1 MIKQLY
7 TSTNHDF
14 LWYCVNLWSHFKIMF
29 TFQIDQQHT
38 EVSATQIQS
47 QEFTSFYNKQEY
59 IRQELYC
66 SILTFSK
73 LPFPLGKSWT
83 YVIQHLISASACVF
97 LLNPF
102 SIWKRKRCIISST
115 SLSLNI
121 KFWHCS
127 LICLKKRENK

>member
-7 TSTNHDF
+7 TSTDHDF

-29 TFQIDQQHT
+29 SFQVDQEHT
-38 EVSATQIQS
+38 EISATQIQS
-47 QEFTSFYNKQEY
+47 QKFTSFYKKQEPN
-59 IRQELYC
+59 RQELLC
-66 SILTFSK
+66 KNLPVPE

-102 SIWKRKRCIISST
+102 STWKRNRCIISST

-127 LICLKKRENK
+127 LICFKKRE